1 METTQQKPK
10 TFHQDDFATKL
21 RVPEGTNYVEAHNY
35 EQIKEALEKGLAV
48 YAESCDGR
56 AFVWRDGDKFYGE
69 LFFRSPAKPMEFKD
83 IEAAADFAS
92 GLCEGNQSAGD

>member
-10 TFHQDDFATKL
+10 TFQQDNFAIKL
-21 RVPEGTNYVEAHNY
+21 HVPEGMKYVDARHY
-35 EQIKEALEKGLAV
+35 EQIKDFLQKGWAV

-56 AFVWRDGDKFYGE
+56 AFVWREGDKYYGE
-69 LFFRSPAKPMEFKD
+69 LFFMGPSKLMEFD
-83 IEAAADFAS
+83 SLEAAADFAS